1 MTAQPTA
8 RPDTGALP
16 AHATGP
22 ESAHETAREPV
33 RETGP
38 APGPETEP
46 EPGNSTARE
55 PLRETAP
62 APGHDQGAL
71 TTHVYRDPAE
81 FAALAGEWDA
91 LFARCR
97 TATPFQS
104 HAWLHSWWHSYGTPG
119 RLRIAAVRGGDGRLL
134 AVAPLALAYRPFP
147 VLVPLGGAITDF
159 CDVLLD
165 DAWAGPAGAAL
176 TDVLRALARTA
187 VIDLR
192 EVRPGAAAEEV
203 FAHWQGPRRQLT
215 DSLCLELPGMPVT
228 GLIGRLPSQTGQ
240 RLRAKLRKIDKL
252 AIETRAVPAAEV
264 PAAVGRLIEL
274 HRRQWAGRGV
284 NPEHLSARF
293 GAHLAR
299 SVGAMTASGQARM
312 TEFSLDGEVVASD
325 LTLLSPRLTGGYLYG
340 VSPVLRQRKVDV
352 SALLLRHSAG
362 HFGPDSP
369 PGAALSMLRGTEAY
383 KSHWRP
389 EAVRNKRLLL
399 ARPALLPALLVLLAR
414 ASARRTAA
422 RWVKRW
428 RARGTAPAGAASPRA

>member
-8 RPDTGALP
+8 RPATGAAP
-16 AHATGP
+16 AHKAEHVPT
-22 ESAHETAREPV
+22 HE
-33 RETGP
+33 
-38 APGPETEP
+38 AP
-46 EPGNSTARE
+46 
-55 PLRETAP
+55 
-62 APGHDQGAL
+62 HDQGAL
-71 TTHVYRDPAE
+71 TTHVYRDPAD
-81 FAALAGEWDA
+81 FASLAGEWDA

-97 TATPFQS
+97 AATPFQS
-104 HAWLHSWWHSYGTPG
+104 HAWLHSWWRSYGTPG
-119 RLRIAAVRGGDGRLL
+119 RLRIAAVRGGGDGRLL
-134 AVAPLALAYRPFP
+134 AVAPLTLAYRPFP

-165 DAWAGPAGAAL
+165 DAWTGPAGAAL
-176 TDVLRALARTA
+176 TDVLTALARTA

-192 EVRPGAAAEEV
+192 EVRPGAAAEEL

-215 DSLCLELPGMPVT
+215 DSLCLELPGMPVA

-252 AIETRAVPAAEV
+252 AIETRAVPEHEV
-264 PAAVGRLIEL
+264 PAAVGRLIDL

-293 GAHLAR
+293 GEHLAC
-299 SVGAMTASGQARM
+299 SVSAMTASGQARM
-312 TEFSLDGEVVASD
+312 TEFSLGGVLVASD
-325 LTLLSPRLTGGYLYG
+325 LTLLSPRLAGGYLYG
-340 VSPVLRQRKVDV
+340 ASPVLRQRKVDIA
-352 SALLLRHSAG
+352 ALLLRHSAG

-369 PGAALSMLRGTEAY
+369 PGAALSMLRGAEAY

-399 ARPALLPALLVLLAR
+399 ARPALLPALLVLVAR

-422 RWVKRW
+422 GWVKRW
-428 RARGTAPAGAASPRA
+428 RARGAAPAGAAAAHASRRAG